1 MLLYPTSRYQFHSSN
16 IPSSV
21 NTCGSFK
28 YTAMWKRE
36 NNNNNN
42 QPNKKTHKRICE
54 DLFFLPHPVVK
65 ISKFFHKLGFK
76 VSLLNSN
83 AWLNFELAEHSEL
96 LLSVIVLTVSISAD
110 QNLKSYFI
118 YLWGFKPT
126 TSHQGLPVWLSELY
140 EINVDIN
147 FLISLINGMLW
158 SMKNDTNQWHS
169 AFLKMLKI
177 LSMKS
182 QT

>member
-21 NTCGSFK
+21 NTYGSLKF
-28 YTAMWKRE
+28 TAMWKRE

-42 QPNKKTHKRICE
+42 KQINKQKTTQTYLWRFIYLFIC
-54 DLFFLPHPVVK
+54 HIQVVK

-96 LLSVIVLTVSISAD
+96 LLSVIVLTLSISAD

-118 YLWGFKPT
+118 DLWGFKPT

-140 EINVDIN
+140 EINVDIHWYVMVN
-147 FLISLINGMLW
+147 EKWHKSMTFCISENVE
-158 SMKNDTNQWHS
+158 NT
-169 AFLKMLKI
+169 
-177 LSMKS
+177 
-182 QT
+182 